1 MARGM
6 KPLLVANFPTAVGG
20 GELALEELAGGLV
33 ARGHRPLVAIPGPG
47 NLARD
52 FDRVLIPTSI
62 PAAAVALRNLARECD
77 VVHTTGARGIAAA
90 GLARVGRP
98 IIWHT
103 RVAAPDK
110 LDAVLQ
116 RIPDLIIANSR
127 ATAARFPGHP
137 ALKVIYNGI
146 RAHRPAEDPY
156 PLTPGTRAIA
166 VIGRMTPEKGHLDL
180 VPAAAAL
187 AASDPDVEW
196 NFIGDQ
202 NTDDGRELAA
212 ALTAAGVRF
221 RMSGPVPDIARS
233 LSRFQLIVVPSRVE
247 GFSRVAAEALRA
259 GVTVAARNV
268 GGLPE
273 VLEGVTD
280 PWLPD
285 DTAAWADVIRRRL
298 LHPPDAASK
307 LKELGAR
314 FDLAVHVNAVIAE
327 YERLIGASAR
337 RA

>member
-1 MARGM
+1 M

-20 GELALEELAGGLV
+20 GELALEELAAGLV
-33 ARGHRPLVAIPGPG
+33 VRGHRPLVAIPGAG

-52 FDRVLIPTSI
+52 FDRVLIPTAI
-62 PAAAVALRNLARECD
+62 PAAAVAIRNLARECD
-77 VVHTTGARGIAAA
+77 LVHTTGARGIAAA

-98 IIWHT
+98 LIWHT
-103 RVAAPDK
+103 RVAAHDK
-110 LDAVLQ
+110 LDPVLS

-127 ATAARFPGHP
+127 ATAARFPDHP
-137 ALKVIYNGI
+137 AVKVIYNGI
-146 RAHRPAEDPY
+146 RAPRPLDDPF
-156 PLTPGTRAIA
+156 PFAPGTRAIA

-180 VPAAAAL
+180 VPAAMAL
-187 AASDPDVEW
+187 ALSDPDIEW
-196 NFIGDQ
+196 VFVGDQ
-202 NTDDGRELAA
+202 NTEDGRELERV
-212 ALTAAGVRF
+212 LRAGAVRF
-221 RMSGPVPDIARS
+221 RMCGAVPEISRR
-233 LSRFQLIVVPSRVE
+233 LSQFKLIVIPSRIE

-285 DTAAWADVIRRRL
+285 DTGAWADVIRRRAAD
-298 LHPPDAASK
+298 PPDSASR

-314 FDLAVHVNAVIAE
+314 FDIGIHVNAVIAE
-327 YERLIGASAR
+327 YERLIGSSSR